1 MLNNIEQKINSN
13 INNVRD
19 EMNHNINNIESTMP
33 RLESV
38 LTREGRIEIP
48 TTINIELMHILSRY

>member
-48 TTINIELMHILSRY
+48 TTINI